1 MLHHPDVP
9 HLHGH
14 FPLPLTVLCHLPATA
29 QRPLKILR
37 SKNATIF
44 CNYTCD
50 RKESMLFKA
59 TLLRGIEGEERVEV
73 ASVSWNST
81 FNSSQCNSE
90 FTCGVKVSGKEKEIT
105 FGLQNLQLN
114 QTDLYFCKIEIL
126 TPPYQSN
133 ISLSGTLLQGK
144 GKNMKLV
151 AFDSIQMVK
160 LSLLKKIIRKDYF
173 NMTPWQSNG
182 PKKRQN
188 QSGVPARNYTAYRS
202 WEP

>member
-1 MLHHPDVP
+1 LFGYPFIYSSVNISKCIPYHIHSAI
-9 HLHGH
+9 
-14 FPLPLTVLCHLPATA
+14 FNN
-29 QRPLKILR
+29 ILR

-144 GKNMKLV
+144 GKNMKLTHM
-151 AFDSIQMVK
+151 IK

>member
-1 MLHHPDVP
+1 MLLGLLLLFLV
-9 HLHGH
+9 GNI
-14 FPLPLTVLCHLPATA
+14 PLQ

-144 GKNMKLV
+144 EMWRLCPQGREKWIL
-151 AFDSIQMVK
+151 FITQK

>member
-1 MLHHPDVP
+1 MPCRNVALQC
-9 HLHGH
+9 LFKSMNLLLSSI
-14 FPLPLTVLCHLPATA
+14 FPTSYLQVKSL
-29 QRPLKILR
+29 
-37 SKNATIF
+37 KNATIF

-133 ISLSGTLLQGK
+133 ISLKMWRLCPQGREK
-144 GKNMKLV
+144 WIL
-151 AFDSIQMVK
+151 FITQK
-160 LSLLKKIIRKDYF
+160 LSLLIIRKDYF